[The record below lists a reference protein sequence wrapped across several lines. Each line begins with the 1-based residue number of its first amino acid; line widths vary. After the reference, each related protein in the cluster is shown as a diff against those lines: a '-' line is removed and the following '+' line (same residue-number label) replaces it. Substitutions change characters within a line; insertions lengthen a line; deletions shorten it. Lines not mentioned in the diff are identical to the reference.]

1 VTTGPPG
8 GGDSDEELLRARA
21 SQVPVR
27 FAAPILAKS
36 IVCGM
41 ASRMT
46 ELWLV
51 PSPTGRLRGDHL
63 CWPFRHQDELVAAA
77 RAYVAEGLTQNEQV
91 AYLGEGR
98 HRDLRQQL
106 AGIPGVD
113 DYVDRGQLRVVDART
128 LPTADPPSEPA
139 EELVGLA
146 AMTQE
151 SLDAGYAGLRMIAD
165 DTVRLRDPQRR
176 AQHVH
181 LEHLI
186 DQFCLDHAFTGLCAY
201 DVTVLGEDVVAEVA
215 CVHALARGNLSP
227 FQLHATPRADVA
239 LAGSVDTFSVG
250 HLATAL
256 QRIGVPAAGEQVL
269 IDASAL
275 EFIDHRAL
283 LRLDQYAA
291 RRWATLV
298 LRSPPRMVARLM
310 GILPLRAVRLEA
322 TP

>member
-1 VTTGPPG
+1 V
-8 GGDSDEELLRARA
+8 SDTPAERILLM
-21 SQVPVR
+21 S
-27 FAAPILAKS
+27 F
-36 IVCGM
+36 VCGM
-41 ASRMT
+41 ASWMT

-51 PSPTGRLRGDHL
+51 PAPTGRRRGDHL
-63 CWPFRHQDELVAAA
+63 CWPFRRPDELAAVA
-77 RAYVAEGLTQNEQV
+77 RAYVAEGLTRNEQV

-98 HRDLRQQL
+98 DRDLRLQL

-113 DYVDRGQLRVVDART
+113 DYVARGQLRVDART
-128 LPTADPPSEPA
+128 LPTADPPAQPA
-139 EELVGLA
+139 DELGGLA
-146 AMTQE
+146 AMTQQ

-165 DTVRLRDPQRR
+165 DTVRLRDPPRR
-176 AQHVH
+176 AEHVH

-186 DQFCLDHAFTGLCAY
+186 DRFCLDHAFTRLCAY

-215 CVHALARGNLSP
+215 CVHTLARRNLSP
-227 FQLHATPRADVA
+227 FQLHATRRADVA

-256 QRIGVPAAGEQVL
+256 QRIGVPPLGEQVV
-269 IDASAL
+269 IDVSAV

-283 LRLDQYAA
+283 LRLDQYTA

-298 LRSPPRMVARLM
+298 LRSAPRMVARLM
-310 GILPLRAVRLEA
+310 GILPLRAVRLEV